1 MVSKLIFLHLIRK
14 KEVSIEEV
22 RLSELTASY
31 MEYVDMMQSINL
43 DLAGEFLEIAAMLIL
58 IKSRH
63 LLPRAPEDLEEI
75 EEEDDPRAELVRR
88 LLEYERFRTVSESI
102 NLLKRVDRDVFVSNV
117 NSDNLA
123 KPMELPDIDLK
134 DLVFSF
140 QDVLKRADMFSTLHF
155 TKEPLSVRERMG
167 DVLETLKN
175 KEFVEF
181 SSLFNLE
188 EEKMGLVVTFLAILE
203 LMKESLIEIV
213 PYDFVCTISINDS
226 FISSNIARK
235 VTTKPIFS
243 SSKLNNE
250 LNSTNSL
257 FLSVSRTSP
266 ILSRTERGS
275 LVKWSVENM
284 SALFKTS

>member
-1 MVSKLIFLHLIRK
+1 
-14 KEVSIEEV
+14 
-22 RLSELTASY
+22 
-31 MEYVDMMQSINL
+31 
-43 DLAGEFLEIAAMLIL
+43 
-58 IKSRH
+58 
-63 LLPRAPEDLEEI
+63 
-75 EEEDDPRAELVRR
+75 

-102 NLLKRVDRDVFVSNV
+102 NLLQRVDRDVFVSNV

-123 KPMELPDIDLK
+123 KPIELPDIDLK

-181 SSLFNLE
+181 TSLFNLE

-213 PYDFVCTISINDS
+213 Q
-226 FISSNIARK
+226 
-235 VTTKPIFS
+235 
-243 SSKLNNE
+243 
-250 LNSTNSL
+250 TNSYGTIHIKAL
-257 FLSVSRTSP
+257 LSN
-266 ILSRTERGS
+266 
-275 LVKWSVENM
+275 K
-284 SALFKTS
+284 KD